1 MWFGLD
7 VGLKGNHSSSE
18 MLDLP
23 ESVKAGKYS
32 WKIIKKIVTMVMSF
46 GSDLST
52 RLGSFPVSFVIMTKS
67 AQKEQKNNSNEFQL
81 VKF

>member
-1 MWFGLD
+1 MWFGL
-7 VGLKGNHSSSE
+7 VMGLGGNHSSSE

-52 RLGSFPVSFVIMTKS
+52 RLGSFPVSLVI
-67 AQKEQKNNSNEFQL
+67 ND
-81 VKF
+81 